1 MWEQTSPF
9 SSLGVYVAFKV
20 WKASSER
27 AVRSARED
35 EFAVV
40 VVVVVVWDGLHVSA
54 SEDSESERPIPSRPV
69 SRVSSAMMVPGFLS
83 LW

>member
-35 EFAVV
+35 EFAV